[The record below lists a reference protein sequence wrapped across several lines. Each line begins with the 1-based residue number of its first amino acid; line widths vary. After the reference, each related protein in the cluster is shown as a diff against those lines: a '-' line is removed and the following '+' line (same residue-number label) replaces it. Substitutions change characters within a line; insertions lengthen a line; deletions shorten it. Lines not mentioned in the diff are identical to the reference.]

1 MLTYQTF
8 IGTPKGQLSVNEII
22 EAACQEAEVYR
33 DCGVDGV
40 MVENMHDGPYLRGS
54 VGPEITACMTCVCA
68 EVCRVTKDVPVGVQI
83 LSGKL
88 KTVDV

>member
-1 MLTYQTF
+1 MD
-8 IGTPKGQLSVNEII
+8 EII
-22 EAACQEAEVYR
+22 EASCQEAEVYR

-54 VGPEITACMTCVCA
+54 VGPEITACMTRVCT
-68 EVCRVTKDVPVGVQI
+68 EVCSVIKDIPVGVQI

-88 KTVDV
+88 KTADVSYSTS